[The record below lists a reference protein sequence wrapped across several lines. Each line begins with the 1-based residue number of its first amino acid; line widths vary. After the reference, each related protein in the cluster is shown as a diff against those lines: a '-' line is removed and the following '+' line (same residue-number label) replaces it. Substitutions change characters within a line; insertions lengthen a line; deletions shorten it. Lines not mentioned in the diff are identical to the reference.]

1 MTSVGPTGGRSR
13 SPWTAYFVGFLILF
27 YGGWVAL
34 WAWNT
39 PVYRTLLGVWGV
51 VPVPVESPV
60 YAKTP
65 LPFFDLEGVL
75 SWSECGHRGV
85 DVFADN
91 PCDPMNRPLNY
102 SPLLRDLPLHW
113 IGTQNTL
120 AAGLAMDGFFLILL
134 PFVFRPRSFAEFVLA
149 SAASASQ
156 SVLFALERANIDV
169 LILGAIMAVSLMGA
183 RRGLFRFLQYGIAAA
198 GGLVKFY
205 PFVLLAL
212 ALRESVRRFVVLS
225 CGFALLLAGF
235 AWVYWT
241 DIGRAL
247 AHLPSVYYAGDM
259 FGAFILPRLLHRGFG
274 LSSTGA
280 YIVMALAV
288 LLLAWGATRLAKK
301 LYPIS
306 DRLDFSD
313 SRGLLLVTGS
323 LVIFGCFWIE
333 SNVAYRAI
341 FLLPVLPGLW
351 AAQRALRGTDVSR
364 PLLWAVGLVLG
375 CLWADTMRVNIFGL
389 IGSFY
394 GGTQHPEHHWPA
406 RVFLLLREAMWWYVV
421 CVLGA
426 VLTLFVRQSP
436 VFGWTARWI
445 GRPQEQ

>member
-1 MTSVGPTGGRSR
+1 MTSVGPTGGLSR
-13 SPWTAYFVGFLILF
+13 GPWTACFVCFLILF
-27 YGGWVAL
+27 YGGWAAL

-39 PVYRTLLGVWGV
+39 PAYKTMLGVWGV
-51 VPVPVESPV
+51 VPVPVEDPV

-75 SWSECGHRGV
+75 SWSQCARQGV
-85 DVFADN
+85 DVFAAN

-120 AAGLAMDGFFLILL
+120 AAGLAMDGLFLILL

-149 SAASASQ
+149 AVASASQ

-169 LILGAIMAVSLMGA
+169 LILGAIMAVSLLGA
-183 RRGLFRFLQYGIAAA
+183 RRGLFRFLQYGVAAA
-198 GGLVKFY
+198 GGLMKFY

-212 ALRESVRRFVVLS
+212 ALRESIRMFAVLS
-225 CGFALLLAGF
+225 VGFALLLAGF
-235 AWVYWT
+235 AWIYWA
-241 DIGRAL
+241 DIARAL

-259 FGAFILPRLLHRGFG
+259 FGAFILPRLLHKGFG
-274 LSSTGA
+274 LPSAGA
-280 YIVMALAV
+280 YIVMALTV
-288 LLLAWGATRLAKK
+288 LLLVWATMRLAKK
-301 LYPIS
+301 LYPAS
-306 DRLDFSD
+306 EVLDFSG
-313 SRGLLLVTGS
+313 SRGLLLVSGS
-323 LVIFGCFWIE
+323 IVVFGCFWIE

-351 AAQRALRGTDVSR
+351 AASRTPQGSDVSR
-364 PLLWAVGLVLG
+364 PLLWGVVLALG
-375 CLWADTMRVNIFGL
+375 CLWADTMRVNVLGL

-394 GGTQHPEHHWPA
+394 GGIQHPEHHWPT

-426 VLTLFVRQSP
+426 VLILFVRQSP
-436 VFGWTARWI
+436 ILDWTVRRI
-445 GRPQEQ
+445 GHRQEQ